1 MAYRYS
7 TLDQKNLDWF
17 LNDVTRG
24 TLLCIRIVNGK
35 IRGLHD
41 LDIPFRYPITA
52 VAGRNGSGKTTI
64 LAIAACGYHNRPN
77 GYRLPGRKHPY
88 YTFSDFF
95 IQTADEIPLSG
106 ILIGY
111 EFLYNKWRITKQ
123 FPDSVGRRWQTR
135 RKMPW
140 GRWNNYDRRM
150 ARPVVYLG
158 FERVVP
164 HAEKSVSK
172 SYRALFRRVE
182 ARGWEEDVHTIV
194 GRILGTDYTDFEYRQ
209 HSKYHLPVVMCR
221 GNRYSGFNMGAG
233 EDALFE
239 IISTIMDSPEGSLF
253 VIDEIELGLHEDA
266 QARLIEELKGLCEK
280 RHLQVIC
287 ATHSPKILECLPP
300 EGRIF
305 LDRVGDSTQVIPCI
319 STAYATGKL
328 SGRPN
333 IELDVLV
340 EDEAARLIV
349 EIALPTEVRSRV
361 NVMPVGS
368 STAVMR
374 HLAARHRE
382 NRPPE
387 VCVLLDGDKRQSR
400 ETQVGQ
406 FLSAIER
413 SNDQEETR
421 TWAEERLG
429 FLPGEEWPEAWVL
442 SQRSERTYDRLQ
454 SEFNIPRAAVDDI
467 LGAARRAGKHNE
479 FFEAATR
486 LCLDEPIVCHHLIR
500 AAFESA
506 PEEAQK
512 IVSFVQS
519 FLDQ

>member
-1 MAYRYS
+1 MRYRYS

-24 TLLCIRIVNGK
+24 TLLCISIMAGQ

-41 LDIPFRYPITA
+41 LDIPFQYPITA

-64 LAIAACGYHNRPN
+64 LAIAACACHNRPD

-88 YTFSDFF
+88 YTLSDFF
-95 IQTADEIPLSG
+95 IQTADEIPLFG
-106 ILIGY
+106 IYIRY
-111 EFLYNKWRITKQ
+111 QFLHNNWRPTKDK
-123 FPDSVGRRWQTR
+123 PDGVGLGWQAR
-135 RKMPW
+135 YKLPG
-140 GRWNNYDRRM
+140 GRWNNYDRRIH
-150 ARPVVYLG
+150 RPVVYLG

-172 SYRALFRRVE
+172 SYRALFHRVE
-182 ARGWEEDVHTIV
+182 ARGWENDVHTIA
-194 GRILGTDYTDFEYRQ
+194 GRILGMDYADFEYRQ
-209 HSKYHLPVVMCR
+209 HSKYHLPVVSSR
-221 GNRYSGFNMGAG
+221 GNKYSGFNMGAG

-266 QARLIEELKGLCEK
+266 QARLIEELKLLCEK
-280 RHLQVIC
+280 RHIQVIC
-287 ATHSPKILECLPP
+287 ATHSPRILEYLPP

-305 LDRVGDSTQVIPCI
+305 LDRIGDLTQVIPGI
-319 STAYATGKL
+319 SAGYATGKL

-333 IELDVLV
+333 TELDVLV

-349 EIALPTEVRSRV
+349 EIALPIEVRSRV
-361 NVMPVGS
+361 NVMPIGS

-374 HLAARHRE
+374 HLAARYRE
-382 NRPPE
+382 NRPSE

-400 ETQVGQ
+400 ETQINQ
-406 FLSAIER
+406 FVSAIEH
-413 SNDQEETR
+413 SDDQEKTR
-421 TWAEERLG
+421 IWVEERLS

-442 SQRSERTYDRLQ
+442 SQRSERTCDRLQ
-454 SEFNIPRAAVDDI
+454 DELGISRAAVDDI
-467 LGAARRAGKHNE
+467 LDAARRAGKHNE

-486 LCLDEPIVCHHLIR
+486 LCLDEPIMCHHLIR